1 MSRHTVDRK
10 TGRLFVAP
18 YDVNVGL
25 RWAGHTCDSIRD
37 GEHIIIFSGNRLVR
51 TLTVDPTPKYQ
62 PGDKN
67 TRSYRTR
74 EPQPAP

>member
-1 MSRHTVDRK
+1 M
-10 TGRLFVAP
+10 GP

-25 RWAGHTCDSIRD
+25 RWAGHQCHAIRD
-37 GEHIIIFSGNRLVR
+37 GDHITIFSGDRLVR
-51 TLTVDPTPKYQ
+51 TLVANPKRRYQ
-62 PGDKN
+62 PGDKT